1 MSIFAAPR
9 TPWYSDDGTKTENRR
24 PFFIGVA
31 GGTASGKSS
40 VVKELVSQ
48 LDNQWITSISTDSYY
63 APLTPHQHAHVADYD
78 FDIPGA
84 FDWELLISDL
94 QNLSA
99 GRMIHVPVYDFVSHS
114 RLPAQSIRVYGA
126 DVIILE
132 GIFALWHPDIRAMM
146 DMKIFVDT
154 DDDVRLARRIRRDI
168 AERGRDLEGVLN
180 QYLRFVKPS
189 HEDHVRPTMRYADVI
204 VPRGVENTTALNLLV
219 GHVQAK
225 VSERRRFGAGSPAG
239 TTSND
244 GAPDVRSAVAS
255 NPLVHSV
262 KQTQRC
268 RAMQT
273 LLRDS
278 STNASDFIFYG
289 ERFIRI
295 VLEEALAHLPRGAP
309 RNVTTPTGSTF
320 SGNELFASPLV
331 AISIM
336 RGGDPLV
343 MGLKQ
348 LSRKVTCGRMLI
360 QSDANR
366 TPHLVHIDLPVNI
379 QGKAVILLD
388 SALGTGKA
396 ARMAVQV
403 LVEHGVKQEDMM
415 FVCLVAA
422 PQGIHRLTAHFPSL
436 TVVTGSID
444 QGLNERNLIV
454 PGLGNFASRFY
465 GTDGNDEPS
474 FKVF

>member
-1 MSIFAAPR
+1 
-9 TPWYSDDGTKTENRR
+9 
-24 PFFIGVA
+24 
-31 GGTASGKSS
+31 
-40 VVKELVSQ
+40 VVKELVAQ

-63 APLTPHQHAHVADYD
+63 APLSPYQHAHVADYD
-78 FDIPGA
+78 FDVPGA
-84 FDWELLISDL
+84 FDWELLINDL
-94 QNLSA
+94 RNLSD
-99 GRMIHVPVYDFVSHS
+99 GKMIHVPVYDFVSHS

-204 VPRGVENTTALNLLV
+204 VPRGVENVTALNLLV

-225 VSERRRFGAGSPAG
+225 VTERRAIGAGPSVSTAAKEGP
-239 TTSND
+239 
-244 GAPDVRSAVAS
+244 PDVRSAVS
-255 NPLVHSV
+255 LNPRVHAV

-273 LLRDS
+273 LLRDKTTS
-278 STNASDFIFYG
+278 ANDFIFYG

-295 VLEEALAHLPRGAP
+295 VLEEAMAHLPRGRP

-331 AISIM
+331 AVSIM

-360 QSDANR
+360 QSDSNR

-379 QGKAVILLD
+379 QGKTVLLLD
-388 SALGTGKA
+388 SVLGTGQA

-415 FVCLVAA
+415 FVCLIAA
-422 PQGIHRLTAHFPSL
+422 PQGIYRLTSHFPSL
-436 TVVTGSID
+436 TIVTGAID
-444 QGLNERNLIV
+444 QGLNERGLII

-465 GTDGNDEPS
+465 GTKNNQEPS
-474 FKVF
+474 FKAPPSRHS